1 MNKAIIWDYDGTLV
15 DTSLKNF
22 NVTRRIFERVVGE
35 KAFEYT
41 ALQTLDNYR
50 LANKRAKNWRELYK
64 NEFGMNEDQIDEVG
78 RLWTTY
84 QLSDD
89 SEIMFF
95 DGVEEAVHSLSKYP
109 NLVFSQNSRSNIVR
123 VLERRDL
130 LHCFRDIVGYE
141 EISLRRQKPEPD
153 GLLVCLDKL
162 EGTSCRWIFFIG
174 DHETDTLCGHNAN
187 KRLKSEDRYIR
198 IVNIA
203 ALYGTGSDTSGWSI
217 EPDHVVKSAREIH
230 AYIEGY

>member
-95 DGVEEAVHSLSKYP
+95 DGELMS
-109 NLVFSQNSRSNIVR
+109 IV
-123 VLERRDL
+123 V
-130 LHCFRDIVGYE
+130 
-141 EISLRRQKPEPD
+141 EIS
-153 GLLVCLDKL
+153 
-162 EGTSCRWIFFIG
+162 
-174 DHETDTLCGHNAN
+174 
-187 KRLKSEDRYIR
+187 
-198 IVNIA
+198 
-203 ALYGTGSDTSGWSI
+203 
-217 EPDHVVKSAREIH
+217 
-230 AYIEGY
+230 